1 MNDGRWHTA
10 EIQAVGIEHKKHR
23 VRSFLNRLLPNHVQP
38 PEKRSRFD
46 IRSGDSIVLP
56 DGRKRRLGM
65 VVQSAEGVRFYG
77 STLPLPGFE
86 ERIVPPFLEEPK
98 AHQDYDQTIESN

>member
-1 MNDGRWHTA
+1 MNDGRWRTA
-10 EIQAVGIEHKKHR
+10 EIQTVVIEHRRHR
-23 VRSFLNRLLPNHVQP
+23 ARSLLNKLLPNHVHAP
-38 PEKRSRFD
+38 AKRSGFD

-98 AHQDYDQTIESN
+98 AHEDYDQTIESN